1 MIMDK
6 KDKRPYRKGVGAVLF
21 NAAGLV
27 FAARRLDTQEKA
39 WQLPQ
44 GGIDGDEDPKEALFR
59 ELEEEIGTAKAEI
72 IGEIPGWLGY
82 DLPAGLSAKVWK
94 GRFRGQQHKWYA
106 LRFLGNDE
114 DINLTAY
121 KNPEFSDWKWLS
133 LKDLPGMIVSFK
145 RPAYEAVVEAFRH
158 LPESLRNKNI

>member
-1 MIMDK
+1 MNE
-6 KDKRPYRKGVGAVLF
+6 KDNRPYRRGVGAVLF

-27 FAARRLDTQEKA
+27 FAARRLDTAEKA

-59 ELEEEIGTAKAEI
+59 ELEEEIGTNKAKIIAEI
-72 IGEIPGWLGY
+72 PDWLGY

-121 KNPEFSDWKWLS
+121 KNPEFSDWKWVS
-133 LKDLPGMIVSFK
+133 LKDLPDMIVSFK
-145 RPAYEAVVEAFRH
+145 RPVYEAVVDAFRH
-158 LPESLRNKNI
+158 LPDSLRSKNR

>member
-1 MIMDK
+1 MTVDK

-21 NAAGLV
+21 NADGLV
-27 FAARRLDTQEKA
+27 FAARRLDTAQKA

-72 IGEIPGWLGY
+72 IAEIPDLLSY
-82 DLPAGLSAKVWK
+82 DLPAGLSSKVWK

-114 DINLTAY
+114 DIDITAY
-121 KNPEFSDWKWLS
+121 KNPEFSDWKWVVLES
-133 LKDLPGMIVSFK
+133 LPGMIVPFK
-145 RPAYEAVVEAFRH
+145 RPVYEAVVDAFRH
-158 LPESLRNKNI
+158 LPDSLRSKNR